1 MEKEQYSQMLQY
13 LSGFPRQLFWP
24 LLIFFLPLHK
34 KKKWYLYLPVP
45 MLLLSAAVGLGM
57 LIIPLISFDST
68 TGPLYF
74 SLYYCIVFVSYGI
87 GLRLMTDAS
96 VKEIAYCLVCA
107 YMAEHMHYCLNSIG
121 AHLLSNPFWWD
132 TWYVKTLTGLVIY
145 VPVYAGF
152 ARQICRDGHYPFSV
166 LHSLSLFVFAMAIM
180 FFLSIMLL
188 NMELEWL
195 HGVYTLLLCI
205 MLMAEEVNNAQQL
218 QLQDEARARERMEA
232 AYRAQYELSK
242 ENIALLNRKSH
253 DLRRQVAALYA
264 VGTPQEQANAIAEI
278 EHAVEIYDHSFQTGS
293 KALDTVLMNAALKCS
308 QNSIELSVVADGK
321 LLCFIRS
328 VDLYI
333 MLSNILDNA
342 IEANLRMADTEKRS
356 IHLSVHE
363 RHGLVMIQCE
373 NPYEGKLEMQD
384 GMPVT
389 VKADKASHGIG
400 TRSIAATV
408 ASYGGTLR
416 IIPND
421 GMYILRIVFQP
432 PEAGPDSPN
441 P

>member
-107 YMAEHMHYCLNSIG
+107 YMAELMHYCLNSIG

-264 VGTPQEQANAIAEI
+264 VVEEVDAFFTHHALHFAVVGEEDLDLDAVGQVGLVDELVGLGEEAACVEGEDTADPTLGPSPRKGGELADDDVRQGLVLDGEGGGKGDAPLICLQEVTDNLLGGRIAE
-278 EHAVEIYDHSFQTGS
+278 SFVQITYELCS
-293 KALDTVLMNAALKCS
+293 FHISSVFVKPAPTVSLVSGAMNMTLP
-308 QNSIELSVVADGK
+308 V
-321 LLCFIRS
+321 
-328 VDLYI
+328 
-333 MLSNILDNA
+333 IL
-342 IEANLRMADTEKRS
+342 
-356 IHLSVHE
+356 
-363 RHGLVMIQCE
+363 
-373 NPYEGKLEMQD
+373 
-384 GMPVT
+384 
-389 VKADKASHGIG
+389 
-400 TRSIAATV
+400 
-408 ASYGGTLR
+408 
-416 IIPND
+416 
-421 GMYILRIVFQP
+421 F
-432 PEAGPDSPN
+432 
-441 P
+441 